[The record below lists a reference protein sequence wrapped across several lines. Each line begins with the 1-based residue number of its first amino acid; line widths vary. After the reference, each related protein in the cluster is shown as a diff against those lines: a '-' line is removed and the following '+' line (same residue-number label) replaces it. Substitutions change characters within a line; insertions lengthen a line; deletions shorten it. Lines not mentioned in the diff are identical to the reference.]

1 MIKSITLENFQSH
14 KDTTFHFTDGVNAI
28 VGITDAGK
36 TACIRALRWVLTNR
50 PGGEAFIN
58 HDAIVDGKQKLAVN
72 VTIITDKHTVK
83 RTKSAT
89 ENSYT
94 LDNTV
99 FKAIGSDVPEEVL
112 EALNTNDL
120 TVQFQMD
127 APFLLTETSGEVA
140 RRLNRVVK
148 LEDIDATM
156 KQLESHRRKVKRDKD
171 TASYEINDLEEKL
184 QKLDYTDIKGTLD
197 LAEMLVEAHGGFE
210 QSLLSLSTIIDELYA
225 VEDILASENR
235 VKKYAKLVLKGEVL
249 IPVIT
254 ESTKAE
260 EVLTTL
266 IEQYSEVEDYISS
279 KAFLSS
285 INVSNIQGILD
296 SYKELNTTCIT
307 IDSLLGQYANIKDNP
322 VASIDISK
330 YDKAVQTYRDNG
342 FQIEDLDTLLDDL
355 VILQKDYNKRT
366 VTIEK
371 LTEELGNTC
380 PLCGGKL

>member
-330 YDKAVQTYRDNG
+330 YDKAVQAYRDNG